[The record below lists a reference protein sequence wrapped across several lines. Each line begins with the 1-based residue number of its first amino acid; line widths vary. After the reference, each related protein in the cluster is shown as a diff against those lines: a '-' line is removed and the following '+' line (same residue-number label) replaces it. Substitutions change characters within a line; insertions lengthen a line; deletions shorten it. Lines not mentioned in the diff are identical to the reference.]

1 MANEKAAIPE
11 RWEEEYLISCS
22 YQDAAHVL
30 NKRLIEELARAE
42 SERDALRA
50 QVEAMSK
57 PVTDEEVVLY
67 TEVTD
72 GRVRAGV
79 YSMRRIVHD
88 TLQGFINRRSASR
101 AKPISAPAADG
112 GAE

>member
-1 MANEKAAIPE
+1 MTNEKAAIPE

-50 QVEAMSK
+50 QVEAMRV
-57 PVTDEEVVLY
+57 PVGEHEWSDALTLGRSIYMTDAE
-67 TEVTD
+67 
-72 GRVRAGV
+72 RATQIIAD
-79 YSMRRIVHD
+79 R
-88 TLQGFINRRSASR
+88 L